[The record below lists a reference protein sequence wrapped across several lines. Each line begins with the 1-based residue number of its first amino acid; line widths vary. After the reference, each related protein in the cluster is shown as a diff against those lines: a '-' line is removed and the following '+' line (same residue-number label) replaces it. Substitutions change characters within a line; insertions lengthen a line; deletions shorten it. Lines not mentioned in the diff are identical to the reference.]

1 MAEDNFFSR
10 WSRRK
15 AEVRGGAVPASTP
28 DPARGDATTVLPP
41 DPAQHTAVTGAALT
55 QPPPAESVRGGR
67 GNAADNATNSATG
80 NATDSATH
88 RPAEPAPT
96 MSDVARLTPQSDYTR
111 FVAPGVDNQVKQAA
125 MKKLFADPHFN
136 RMDGLDVYID
146 DYTQSTPI
154 PMSVLRQM
162 VQSRALG
169 LFQDEDRSET
179 TAAPGAEAGE
189 QRTDRGPQAAAGAR
203 PDGSVEQDVPASHE
217 STDIAQDQANDL
229 AGTHDEDPDL
239 QLQPDHAA
247 GSGRAGPGPR
257 D

>member
-15 AEVRGGAVPASTP
+15 AEVRSGAVVTPPAEAPAATQAAEASAAGTAANLQPPATVAPADPVQQSTP
-28 DPARGDATTVLPP
+28 DERPR
-41 DPAQHTAVTGAALT
+41 
-55 QPPPAESVRGGR
+55 ES
-67 GNAADNATNSATG
+67 
-80 NATDSATH
+80 
-88 RPAEPAPT
+88 APT
-96 MSDVARLTPQSDYTR
+96 MSDVAQLTPQSDFTR

-125 MKKLFADPHFN
+125 MKRLFADPHFN

-169 LFQDEDRSET
+169 LFQDDPTET
-179 TAAPGAEAGE
+179 PMPPADPGE
-189 QRTDRGPQAAAGAR
+189 QRTDRGAQAAAGAR
-203 PDGSVEQDVPASHE
+203 PDGSVEQDVPASYE
-217 STDIAQDQANDL
+217 STDMPQDQTTDL

-247 GSGRAGPGPR
+247 GSGRARPGAG